1 MKVNFD
7 KNIVQRT
14 IATVLVA
21 GILLAASPLR
31 AAEEDQNGD
40 RSSRTTSTTTLGV
53 DMYGY

>member
-7 KNIVQRT
+7 MNIVQRT

-21 GILLAASPLR
+21 GVMLAASPVR
-31 AAEEDQNGD
+31 AAEDDQNSD
-40 RSSRTTSTTTLGV
+40 RSRSTSTTTLGV